1 LTRPKQYGLAQGGV
15 AMNSSFQINIYHGT
29 FLENL
34 SYWVLVLI
42 CRNLIKQL
50 ENFTEKVQSVKK
62 ILNFS
67 PAHSEN
73 LLKINND

>member
-15 AMNSSFQINIYHGT
+15 PMSSSFQINIYHGT

-42 CRNLIKQL
+42 CLESDKTL

-62 ILNFS
+62 Y
-67 PAHSEN
+67 
-73 LLKINND
+73 